1 MGRLVKILLS
11 IIAAII
17 VLIVAAVVIL
27 PLVINPNDFKP
38 EIQAAVKENVGR
50 DLLIEGDLELSVFP
64 WLGISTGKVSLS
76 NAEGFTDKV
85 FAEIKESN
93 VRVKLLP
100 LLSKE
105 LEVSR
110 IVLKGLVLNL
120 AKNKQGI
127 SNWDDLAK
135 KEGSSVA
142 SAPVDEKETKTEEI
156 GNTEQAEESSASPLA
171 ALAVGG
177 VSIENAKVT
186 WDDQQQGQ
194 YIEINDFNFTTSE
207 LVFDEVIHVAL
218 SLIINNKEPALTESI
233 NFTTDLIVN
242 KNIDIFKLAAV
253 KLESV
258 TKGKDIPG
266 ETLTANLIAEI
277 AVDLTQQTLNIAGLK
292 LDAEGLSVSADIS
305 GTNIKDNPVFNGPIK
320 IAEFNLAKFM
330 QKMGMPLPEMQDA
343 TALSKLSMDLML
355 KATTD
360 SADIKNLVI
369 RFDDTTIN
377 GSSNIKHFAKPAV
390 NFNFDIDAIDADR
403 YLAPKK
409 EGEEVKVIASP
420 ASAVAASAGLFPVK
434 TLRDLNVNGLVKIGS
449 LKINQLNLK
458 GLNLKLNAKNGV
470 IQTQQAVKQLY
481 QGAYNGNIVI
491 NVKNKTP
498 NISLNEK
505 LISVNIQQLLND
517 MLGEAR
523 ITGIVNASAKING
536 RGDSVDAIK
545 ASSNG
550 KIDFNFNEGV
560 IKGFN
565 IQKIIDNS
573 KALLKGTPLPTD
585 NKNDQTVFSIIKGTA
600 NITNGLVSNDDL
612 YLEASKLRVNGE
624 GTASLVTD
632 KLDYTVKA
640 KLLKVVLTAEE
651 AEKIKGMPIIV
662 NVGGALSKP
671 LYQLDIA
678 AMLLEKNK
686 GKINK
691 ALDENK
697 EKINKE
703 ANKILEKLDD
713 KVGPGVGNLIK
724 GFL

>member
-1 MGRLVKILLS
+1 MGRLIKILLS

-17 VLIVAAVVIL
+17 VLIIAAVVIL

-50 DLLIEGDLELSVFP
+50 DLLIDGDLELSVFP
-64 WLGISTGKVSLS
+64 WLGISTGKISLS
-76 NAEGFTDKV
+76 NAEGFTDKA
-85 FAEIKESN
+85 FAEIEESN

-135 KEGSSVA
+135 KDSSSVT
-142 SAPVDEKETKTEEI
+142 SDPVDEKETKTEET
-156 GNTEQAEESSASPLA
+156 GDAEQAEESSASPLA
-171 ALAVGG
+171 AIAVGG
-177 VSIENAKVT
+177 LSIENAKIT

-194 YIEINDFNFTTSE
+194 YTEINDFNFTTSE
-207 LVFDEVIHVAL
+207 LVFDEVINVAL

-242 KNIDIFKLAAV
+242 KNLDIFKLVAV

-266 ETLTANLIAEI
+266 GALTANLIAEI

-320 IAEFNLAKFM
+320 IAEFNLAQFM
-330 QKMGMPLPEMQDA
+330 KKMGMPLPEMNDA
-343 TALSKLSMDLML
+343 AALSKLSVDLML

-369 RFDDTTIN
+369 KFDDTTIN

-390 NFNFDIDAIDADR
+390 NFSFDIDAIDADR

-409 EGEEVKVIASP
+409 EGEKVKVVASP

-434 TLRDLNVNGLVKIGS
+434 TLRDLNVNGLVNLGS
-449 LKINQLNLK
+449 LKINQLNLN
-458 GLNLKLNAKNGV
+458 GLSLKLNAKEGV
-470 IQTQQAVKQLY
+470 IKTKQAVKQLY

-505 LISVNIQQLLND
+505 LTSVNIQPLLND

-545 ASSNG
+545 SSSNG

-573 KALLKGTPLPTD
+573 KALLKGTPLPAD

-612 YLEASKLRVNGE
+612 YLEASKLRVNGQ

-632 KLDYTVKA
+632 KLDYMVKA
-640 KLLKVVLTAEE
+640 KLLKVVLTATE

-662 NVGGALSKP
+662 NVGGTISEP
-671 LYQLDIA
+671 SYQLDIA

-686 GKINK
+686 AKINK
-691 ALDENK
+691 VLDENK
-697 EKINKE
+697 EKIHKE
-703 ANKILEKLDD
+703 ADKVLEKLND